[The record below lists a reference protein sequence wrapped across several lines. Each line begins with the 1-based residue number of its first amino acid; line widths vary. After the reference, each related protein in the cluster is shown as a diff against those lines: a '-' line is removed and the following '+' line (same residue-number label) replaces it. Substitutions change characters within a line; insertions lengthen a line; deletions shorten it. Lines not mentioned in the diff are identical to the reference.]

1 MSAVLPE
8 NRRKK
13 MPSKGP
19 IAAPADP
26 MVGAAREE
34 SPPPP
39 EATTTTLRPPAPPK
53 KKPRAKKLP
62 EIPRALQVLAGV
74 MVVLAASIAVAWGAR
89 RYILTSPRFAI
100 RTVIVDGNQR
110 LPAEQ
115 VAGEGGVNVGRN
127 IFELDLEAAAAAIGT
142 DPWVER
148 AVVTRSLP
156 GTVKITV
163 VEREA
168 RALAALGGELYLIT
182 RDGDP
187 FKRSEGAD
195 PTDLPVITGLTA
207 DKVAADRPGVVQAL
221 RRALDVVE
229 DMERAGIARR
239 YPIQEVHLEKDGT
252 IVVTI
257 GKEAI
262 AIFLGQTR
270 FREKIEQA
278 SRVLSEIARRKANAS
293 VIFLDNEA
301 HPERVVVRMR

>member
-13 MPSKGP
+13 MPPSGP
-19 IAAPADP
+19 IAAPPDP
-26 MVGAAREE
+26 IIGAADE

-39 EATTTTLRPPAPPK
+39 EATTTTLRPPAPARK
-53 KKPRAKKLP
+53 KRAPKLP
-62 EIPRALQVLAGV
+62 QIPRALQVLAGV
-74 MVVLAASIAVAWGAR
+74 LVVLSASIAVAWGAR
-89 RYILTSPRFAI
+89 RYIMTSPRFAI
-100 RTVIVDGNQR
+100 RTVLVDGNHR
-110 LPAEQ
+110 LAAEQ
-115 VAGEGGVNVGRN
+115 VAIAGGVNVGRN
-127 IFELDLEAAAAAIGT
+127 IFELDLESAAASIGA

-148 AVVTRSLP
+148 AQVTRTLP
-156 GTVKITV
+156 GTVKIMV

-207 DKVAADRPGVVQAL
+207 DKVASDRPGVVQAL
-221 RRALDVVE
+221 RRALDVVD

-278 SRVLSEIARRKANAS
+278 QRVLAEIARRKANAS